1 MIDEDKST
9 SYRGSAAP
17 LEQGA
22 APFVIHSFHRVLHK
36 VETSTRNTV
45 RIVCSQAAAI
55 CCNRLTGKGS
65 RPLSARMVD
74 VLRHAPACGIH
85 LTERPQYFRRA
96 GVVVLCDEGTQR
108 QSQGLFAK
116 YSWIPAG
123 QLIEPVYNQFL
134 KYSP

>member
-17 LEQGA
+17 CSKGA

-36 VETSTRNTV
+36 VETVLCITV
-45 RIVCSQAAAI
+45 RIVRSQAAAI
-55 CCNRLTGKGS
+55 CRNRLTDKGS
-65 RPLSARMVD
+65 SPFAARVVD